1 MLILHYKLTNH
12 IGVKHMATVV
22 VQIPATLEWTKV
34 FEATRDRGEFDIE
47 TDGATT
53 VDLIV
58 DSEGEQIIKDAG
70 IRKQGKPAD
79 GGTRYKIKRPWKDK
93 FDREWAAGPP
103 DVYAPD
109 GSKWDIDTNGMIG
122 NGSTGIVFVEVYD
135 TKMGKGCRL
144 KGLQVINHVPYGD
157 TGGGSNS
164 IKPKNYTDA
173 APAATPPAATAA
185 ASDTSVGDIPF

>member
-1 MLILHYKLTNH
+1 
-12 IGVKHMATVV
+12 MATVV

-34 FEATRDRGEFDIE
+34 FEVTRDCGEYDIE

-53 VDLIV
+53 VDIIV
-58 DSEGEQIIKDAG
+58 DADGEKIIKDAG
-70 IRKQGKPAD
+70 IRKQGKPTD
-79 GGTRYKIKRPWKDK
+79 GGTRYKMKRPWKDK
-93 FDREWAAGPP
+93 FDREWAAGAP
-103 DVYAPD
+103 DVYTPD
-109 GSKWDIDTNGMIG
+109 GSKWDLDTNGMIG

-157 TGGGSNS
+157 TGGGGTS

-173 APAATPPAATAA
+173 TPVSTPTTATVA
-185 ASDTSVGDIPF
+185 ASENSVEDIPW